1 MMRVV
6 MTDADGFLG
15 WAAPGD
21 CARELFR
28 QGRELP
34 GLSLLTSCG
43 VGWLERPVAVMNPSD
58 R

>member
-1 MMRVV
+1 MRVV
-6 MTDADGFLG
+6 MTGAGGFLG

-21 CARELFR
+21 CARELF
-28 QGRELP
+28 GEGHELP

-43 VGWLERPVAVMNPSD
+43 VGRLERPVAVMNPSD